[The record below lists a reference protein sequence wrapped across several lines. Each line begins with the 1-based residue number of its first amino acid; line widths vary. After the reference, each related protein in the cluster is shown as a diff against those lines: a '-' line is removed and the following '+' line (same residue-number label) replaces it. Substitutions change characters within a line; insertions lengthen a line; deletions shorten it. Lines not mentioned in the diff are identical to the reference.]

1 MSFQKSTRVLKQ
13 DVLTICG
20 ELTDG
25 TSPFDAQATAYLDK
39 VYQGLIA
46 GNNLFDISC
55 MEPWVWAQSK
65 TPILLTLKAA
75 YSTGTVSL
83 TNASTTGA
91 FSGAPSISLEGRYLF
106 IDGQSDP
113 YRIAQHTAASTA
125 FALDQAYL
133 ETTGT
138 SYTYKAYKYDYDAV
152 NDIIIINSKNCKI
165 DFTCDGTTYAAT
177 LTSGSYSPTTLC
189 TEIDTRLTAASGGS
203 YTVTFNSIT
212 RKFTIAQGGATFSLL
227 FATGTNAYISASGVL
242 GYDIEDQTAAL
253 TYSSTY
259 ALSGIAR
266 LSKPISMFRSIL
278 SYDQNAK
285 DSGKIFQIDDNAFL
299 RDYPMG
305 QNAIAVP
312 DKFCIS
318 ELDSNGLWVLRFNA
332 SVNEDTRA
340 EVNFIP
346 VARKLVDNVNSFPL
360 IPGNFSDFLV
370 YGAAHFIQMD
380 KSDTKATDSL
390 QKAQAQL
397 KALIA
402 FNRQG
407 SQLAGNAFGRLV
419 PRPEGNRRSRAL
431 GSAY

>member
-25 TSPFDAQATAYLDK
+25 TSPFDAQATSYLDK

-46 GNNLFDISC
+46 GNNLFDMSC

-65 TPILLTLKAA
+65 NPIILTLSSKVNGIA
-75 YSTGTVSL
+75 TMV
-83 TNASTTGA
+83 NASTSGT
-91 FSGAPSISLEGRYLF
+91 FSIAPNISLEGRYLF

-113 YRIAQHTAASTA
+113 YRITQHTAASTA
-125 FALDQAYL
+125 FSIDQAYL
-133 ETTGT
+133 EVNGT
-138 SYTYKAYKYDYDAV
+138 YNYNAYKYDYEAI
-152 NDIIIINSKNCKI
+152 NDVIIINSRNNKI
-165 DFTCDGTTYAAT
+165 DFTANGSTYAAT

-189 TEIDTRLTAASGGS
+189 TEIDTRLTNASSQS
-203 YTVTFNSIT
+203 YTVTFDSIT
-212 RKFTIAQGGATFSLL
+212 RKFTIVQGGTTFTLL
-227 FATGTNAYISASGVL
+227 FATGTNVGISASGVL
-242 GYDIEDQTAAL
+242 GFDIEDQTGAL
-253 TYSSTY
+253 TYTSSY
-259 ALSGIAR
+259 ALSGITR
-266 LSKPISMFRSIL
+266 LSKPISMYRIL
-278 SYDQNAK
+278 NPNHQSAR
-285 DSGKIFQIDDNAFL
+285 DSNKIFQIDDNTFI

-305 QNAIAVP
+305 QNVLAVP

-318 ELDSNGLWVLRFNA
+318 EMGNDGLWTLRFNA
-332 SVNEDTRA
+332 SVQEDTRA
-340 EVNFIP
+340 EVNYIP

-360 IPGNFSDFLV
+360 IPGSFSDFLV
-370 YGAAHFIQMD
+370 YGASHFIQAD

-407 SQLAGNAFGRLV
+407 SQLAGNAFGKLV
-419 PRPEGNRRSRAL
+419 PRPTGMKRQWGS

>member
-1 MSFQKSTRVLKQ
+1 MAFQKSTRVLKQ

-25 TSPFDAQATAYLDK
+25 TSPFDAQATSYLDK

-46 GNNLFDISC
+46 GNNLFDMSC
-55 MEPWVWAQSK
+55 MEPWVWAQAK
-65 TPILLTLKAA
+65 HPINLTLSAKA
-75 YSTGTVSL
+75 TGAATM
-83 TNASTTGA
+83 TNASTSGT
-91 FSGAPSISLEGRYLF
+91 FSVAPSISLEGRYIALDGH
-106 IDGQSDP
+106 IDL
-113 YRIAQHTAASTA
+113 YRISQHTAASTA
-125 FALDQAYL
+125 FSIDQAFL
-133 ETTGT
+133 DSSG
-138 SYTYKAYKYDYDAV
+138 SYNYTAYKYDYEAV
-152 NDIIIINSKNCKI
+152 NDVIIITAKNGKI
-165 DFTCDGTTYAAT
+165 DFAAEGTTYAAT
-177 LTSGSYSPTTLC
+177 LTPGSYSPTTLC
-189 TEIDTRLTAASGGS
+189 TEIDTRMTTASGSS

-212 RKFTIAQGGATFSLL
+212 RKFTIVQGGTTFSLL
-227 FATGTNAYISASGVL
+227 FASGTNAYISASGVL
-242 GYDIEDQTAAL
+242 GYDIEDQTGAL

-266 LSKPISMFRSIL
+266 LSKPISMYRTLTSE
-278 SYDQNAK
+278 SQSAR
-285 DSGKIFQIDDNAFL
+285 DSNKIFMIDDNTFQ

-305 QNAIAVP
+305 QNVLAMP
-312 DKFCIS
+312 DKFCVS
-318 ELDSNGLWVLRFNA
+318 EMGNDGLWVLRFNA
-332 SVNEDTRA
+332 SVDEDTRA

-360 IPGNFSDFLV
+360 IPGSFSDFLV
-370 YGAAHFIQMD
+370 YGAAHFIQAD

-407 SQLAGNAFGRLV
+407 SQLAGNAFGKLT
-419 PRPEGNRRSRAL
+419 PRPAGMKRQWGS

>member
-25 TSPFDAQATAYLDK
+25 TSPFDAQATSYLDK

-46 GNNLFDISC
+46 GNNLFDLSC
-55 MEPWVWAQSK
+55 MEPWVWAQAK
-65 TPILLTLKAA
+65 YPIALTLSAKVTGAA
-75 YSTGTVSL
+75 TL
-83 TNASTTGA
+83 TNASTSGT
-91 FSGAPSISLEGRYLF
+91 FSIAPNISLEGRYLALE
-106 IDGQSDP
+106 GVSDL
-113 YRIAQHTAASTA
+113 YRISQHTAASTA
-125 FALDQAYL
+125 FSLDQAFL
-133 ETTGT
+133 DTTG
-138 SYTYKAYKYDYDAV
+138 SYNYTAYKYDYEAV
-152 NDIIIINSKNCKI
+152 NDVIIINSKNCKI
-165 DFTCDGTTYAAT
+165 DFTANGSTYAAT

-189 TEIDTRLTAASGGS
+189 TEIDTRLTAASSQS

-212 RKFTIAQGGATFSLL
+212 RKFTIVQGGTTFTLL

-242 GYDIEDQTAAL
+242 GYDIEDQTGAL
-253 TYSSTY
+253 TYTSTY

-266 LSKPISMFRSIL
+266 LSKPISMYRSN
-278 SYDQNAK
+278 SPQNSR
-285 DSGKIFQIDDNAFL
+285 DSNKIFMIDDNTFQ

-305 QNAIAVP
+305 QHTLAMP

-318 ELDSNGLWVLRFNA
+318 EMGNDGLWTLRFNA
-332 SVNEDTRA
+332 SVDEDTRA
-340 EVNFIP
+340 EVNYIP

-360 IPGNFSDFLV
+360 IPGSFSDFLV
-370 YGAAHFIQMD
+370 YGAAHFIQAD
-380 KSDTKATDSL
+380 KSDTKATDSI

-397 KALIA
+397 KALIS

-407 SQLAGNAFGRLV
+407 SQLAGNAFGKLV
-419 PRPEGNRRSRAL
+419 PRPEGMKRQWGS

>member
-46 GNNLFDISC
+46 GNNLFDMSC

-65 TPILLTLKAA
+65 HPILLTLSAK
-75 YSTGTVSL
+75 V
-83 TNASTTGA
+83 TGA
-91 FSGAPSISLEGRYLF
+91 ATMTNGSTAGTFSVAPSVSLEGRYIAL
-106 IDGQSDP
+106 DGHADL
-113 YRIAQHTAASTA
+113 YRISQHTAASTA
-125 FALDQAYL
+125 FAIDQVFLDS
-133 ETTGT
+133 TG
-138 SYTYKAYKYDYDAV
+138 SYNYSAYKYDYEAI
-152 NDIIIINSKNCKI
+152 NDVIIITAKNGKI
-165 DFTCDGTTYAAT
+165 DFAEGGSQLTAT
-177 LTSGSYSPTTLC
+177 LTPGSYSPTTLC
-189 TEIDTRLTAASGGS
+189 AEIKTRMDAAGAQT
-203 YTVTFNSIT
+203 YTVTFNAIT

-242 GYDIEDQTAAL
+242 GFDIEDQTGAM
-253 TYSSTY
+253 TYTSGY

-266 LSKPISMFRSIL
+266 LSKPISMYRSN
-278 SYDQNAK
+278 SPGSAR
-285 DSGKIFQIDDNAFL
+285 DSNKIFQIDDNSFM

-305 QNAIAVP
+305 QNVLAMP

-318 ELDSNGLWVLRFNA
+318 EMGNDGLWTLRFNA
-332 SVNEDTRA
+332 SVDEDTRA
-340 EVNFIP
+340 EVNYIP

-360 IPGNFSDFLV
+360 VPGSFSDFLV
-370 YGAAHFIQMD
+370 YGAAHFIQAD

-419 PRPEGNRRSRAL
+419 PRPEGIKRQWGS

>member
-25 TSPFDAQATAYLDK
+25 TSPFDAQAVSYLDK

-55 MEPWVWAQSK
+55 MEPWVWAQAK
-65 TPILLTLKAA
+65 YPIPLTLSAKVTGAA
-75 YSTGTVSL
+75 TM

-91 FSGAPSISLEGRYLF
+91 FSVAPSVSLEGRYISF
-106 IDGQSDP
+106 EGHSDI
-113 YRIAQHTAASTA
+113 YRISQHTAASTA
-125 FALDQAYL
+125 FAIDQVFLD
-133 ETTGT
+133 TTG
-138 SYTYKAYKYDYDAV
+138 SYNYSAYKYDYEAV
-152 NDIIIINSKNCKI
+152 NDVIIITAKNCKI
-165 DFTCDGTTYAAT
+165 DFAEGGSQLTAT
-177 LTSGSYSPTTLC
+177 LTPGSYSPTTLC
-189 TEIDTRLTAASGGS
+189 TEIDTRMSAAGAQS
-203 YTVTFNSIT
+203 YTVSFDSIT
-212 RKFTIAQGGATFSLL
+212 RKFTILQGGSTFSLL

-242 GYDIEDQTAAL
+242 GYDIEDQTGAL
-253 TYSSTY
+253 TYTSAY

-266 LSKPISMFRSIL
+266 LSKPISMYRTLNTNSQ
-278 SYDQNAK
+278 SAR
-285 DSGKIFQIDDNAFL
+285 DSNKIFMIDDNTFQ

-305 QNAIAVP
+305 QNVLAIP
-312 DKFCIS
+312 DKFCVS
-318 ELDSNGLWVLRFNA
+318 EMSNDGLWTLRFNA

-340 EVNFIP
+340 EVNYIP

-360 IPGNFSDFLV
+360 IPGSFSDFLV
-370 YGAAHFIQMD
+370 YGAAHFIQAD

-397 KALIA
+397 KALIS

-407 SQLAGNAFGRLV
+407 SQLAGNSFGKLV
-419 PRPEGNRRSRAL
+419 ARPQGMKRQWGS